1 MKVPGKIAA
10 GYDSSDAA
18 AANVQR
24 RVNAAIARRKTNLD
38 ASTGLEEPVSLA
50 AKSCCI
56 HHFRTSTCPPQ
67 PLGHL
72 SARTEPLM
80 ARVPTPA
87 KPPLSNAYEQP
98 SHKLT
103 PTALRSA
110 PPLTRTASANPN
122 ATRIPVT
129 AK

>member
-24 RVNAAIARRKTNLD
+24 RVDAAIVRRKTNLD

-56 HHFRTSTCPPQ
+56 HHC
-67 PLGHL
+67 L
-72 SARTEPLM
+72 
-80 ARVPTPA
+80 
-87 KPPLSNAYEQP
+87 N
-98 SHKLT
+98 
-103 PTALRSA
+103 
-110 PPLTRTASANPN
+110 
-122 ATRIPVT
+122 
-129 AK
+129 